1 MKRSIEGFN
10 QINCVEEE
18 AKAKL
23 KQKHLLNEFL
33 ELQKEF
39 VSKKRKLQAAKQ
51 RRDIILGEILF
62 LKQRRRYLL
71 KSQSSN
77 VDSERDIPHM
87 KNFDT
92 ESEVPEEERFNSGYD
107 AAGQTARP
115 AFTSKFNSGYEV
127 GDDEVLAGRDVL
139 RLECVPMNY
148 LIDDNGVGKK
158 KLSWHGEVTLKIT
171 GC

>member
-10 QINCVEEE
+10 QLNAVDEE

-51 RRDIILGEILF
+51 RRDIILGEIL
-62 LKQRRRYLL
+62 
-71 KSQSSN
+71 
-77 VDSERDIPHM
+77 ERDIPHM

-92 ESEVPEEERFNSGYD
+92 ESEVPKEERFNSGYD
-107 AAGQTARP
+107 AAGETARP

-127 GDDEVLAGRDVL
+127 GDDEALAGRDVL
-139 RLECVPMNY
+139 RLEFLPKNY
-148 LIDDNGVGKK
+148 LIDDSGVGKK
-158 KLSWHGEVTLKIT
+158 KLSWHGEVTFKV
-171 GC
+171 

>member
-10 QINCVEEE
+10 QLNAVDEE

-71 KSQSSN
+71 KSQSSH

-92 ESEVPEEERFNSGYD
+92 ESEVPKEERFNSGYD
-107 AAGQTARP
+107 AAGETARP

-127 GDDEVLAGRDVL
+127 GDDEALAGRDVL
-139 RLECVPMNY
+139 RLEFLPKNY
-148 LIDDNGVGKK
+148 LIDDSGVGKK
-158 KLSWHGEVTLKIT
+158 KLSWHGEVTFKV
-171 GC
+171 